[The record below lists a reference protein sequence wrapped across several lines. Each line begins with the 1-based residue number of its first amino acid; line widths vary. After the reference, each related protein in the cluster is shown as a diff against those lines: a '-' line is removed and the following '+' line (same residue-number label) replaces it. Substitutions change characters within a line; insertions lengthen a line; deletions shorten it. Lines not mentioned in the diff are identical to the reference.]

1 MKYADNNDQLHNDHF
16 ENVNGKSEESV
27 GATGDNAKEKTSLD
41 SNSDEKQDIS
51 DLSERKMQGLKADE
65 RQDEQPSKE
74 ENRDEGPTEPEYTKH
89 NEEESES
96 SEGRPKH
103 NEDEPVTDESQ
114 EHQEDEAQNPEVTE
128 PKEEVQKANQ
138 VAAEGEP
145 EKSQAK
151 EDEQVEN
158 IGTAEKKEHEKP
170 ESKEEEKINYA
181 LLSKSDLVKILEDLL
196 NKKSFQEMRS
206 SVKEIQ
212 VFYTSK
218 QEAELIEK
226 RERFIAEGGLEQD
239 FKPAE
244 DPIDK
249 KMEEL
254 VGRYKAL
261 KADYNK
267 KLEDEKEANL
277 KIKQEILEEFR
288 LLMEQQE
295 SFDYTFRKFKQLQK
309 RWFNVGIVPRQNV
322 RDLWNSY
329 NFFVDKFND
338 YVNISK
344 ELKVLDLKK
353 NLEKKTEVGIKAE
366 ALVNESNISSAF
378 KTLQTYHAQWRN
390 IGPVPRDDKDV
401 IWERFREAT
410 AVINKAHQQFQARIK
425 ESLFE
430 NLELKKAL
438 CEKAEAIAA
447 LGLSEH
453 REWEKKTRELLKIQK
468 EWKTIGYAPKRENNK
483 IYSRFRKAC
492 DEFFRKKAAFYAEN
506 MEQQKEIIQRKKE
519 IVAAAEE
526 LKDSTDW
533 KPTTHKLI
541 DLQKQWKESGSLPRK
556 ESDKLWFRFRSACD
570 HFFNNKSEF
579 YGGKKESF
587 KENLK
592 KKEAL
597 IKEIKTV
604 VPPGDTDELAVL
616 TEKFQERYDEI
627 GFVPIE
633 DKDRIRDEFRDA
645 VGSLVNKIDTDEHTK
660 ALIQYK
666 VKISAIANGPRG
678 DTKLRFERDKV
689 MDKLQQLRNDIGVW
703 ENNIGFFKQTKSAEE
718 TISDFQEKIDNAH
731 ARIKLL
737 EKKIRI
743 IDQSEGI

>member
-1 MKYADNNDQLHNDHF
+1 MSCL
-16 ENVNGKSEESV
+16 V
-27 GATGDNAKEKTSLD
+27 SL
-41 SNSDEKQDIS
+41 
-51 DLSERKMQGLKADE
+51 
-65 RQDEQPSKE
+65 
-74 ENRDEGPTEPEYTKH
+74 
-89 NEEESES
+89 
-96 SEGRPKH
+96 
-103 NEDEPVTDESQ
+103 
-114 EHQEDEAQNPEVTE
+114 
-128 PKEEVQKANQ
+128 
-138 VAAEGEP
+138 
-145 EKSQAK
+145 
-151 EDEQVEN
+151 
-158 IGTAEKKEHEKP
+158 
-170 ESKEEEKINYA
+170 
-181 LLSKSDLVKILEDLL
+181 DLVKSFEDLL
-196 NKKSFQEMRS
+196 NQKTFQEMRS

-212 VFYTSK
+212 VIYTSK

-226 RERFIAEGGLEQD
+226 REKFIAEGGLEQD

-244 DPIDK
+244 DPIDR

-254 VGRYKAL
+254 IGRYKAL

-267 KLEDEKEANL
+267 QLEDEKEVNL

-295 SFDYTFRKFKQLQK
+295 SFDNTFRKFKQLQK

-353 NLEKKTEVGIKAE
+353 NLEKKTELCKKAE
-366 ALVNESNISSAF
+366 ALTNESNISSAF
-378 KTLQTYHAQWRN
+378 KTLQTYHSQWRN
-390 IGPVPRDDKDV
+390 IGPVPHEDKDA

-410 AVINKAHQQFQARIK
+410 SVINKAHQQYQVRMK

-430 NLELKKAL
+430 NLDLKKGL
-438 CEKAEAIAA
+438 CEKAEALAA
-447 LGLSEH
+447 MELKEH
-453 REWEKKTRELLKIQK
+453 RVWEEKTRELLKIQK
-468 EWKTIGYAPKRENNK
+468 EWKTIGYAPKKENNK
-483 IYSRFRKAC
+483 IYARFRKAC
-492 DEFFRKKAAFYAEN
+492 DEFFKKKAAFYAEN
-506 MEQQKEIIQRKKE
+506 LEQQKEILQRKKD

-533 KPTTHKLI
+533 KPTTDKLI
-541 DLQKQWKESGSLPRK
+541 GLQKQWKESGPLPRR

-604 VPPGDTDELAVL
+604 VPPGDTDELAAL

-645 VGSLVNKIDTDEHTK
+645 VGSLVNRIDTDEHTK

-718 TISDFQEKIDNAH
+718 TISDFQEKIDDAH

-737 EKKIRI
+737 ENKIRI